1 MFLLETKD
9 ILTGLSFSFAGP
21 AVQEL
26 NEQLHAQGKVETR
39 SLDTLVSILAE
50 EKLRTCEELDV
61 AQYEKKV
68 EAWEAERIQLIQR
81 EEMMKRKAEQ
91 EHLATKTSQAVQ

>member
-1 MFLLETKD
+1 MQK
-9 ILTGLSFSFAGP
+9 
-21 AVQEL
+21 L
-26 NEQLHAQGKVETR
+26 NEQLHAKGKVETR

-50 EKLRTCEELDV
+50 GNLRTCQELDV

-68 EAWEAERIQLIQR
+68 QAWEAERMQLIQR

-91 EHLATKTSQAVQ
+91 EHLATKTLQAVQ